1 MSRRGAVL
9 GIAAAMLSA
18 CARHSGEAKPAAT
31 ASKKLPG
38 VMVYKSEGCTCCEL
52 WIGHVRAA
60 GFTVQVQELSNM
72 AATKERVGIPAAM
85 GSCHTAEVDGYFIEG
100 HVPVADML
108 RLLEQHPDARGLT
121 VPGMPIGSPGMEVPG
136 QNQPY
141 EVLLVARDGTSSVFA
156 RHGG

>member
-1 MSRRGAVL
+1 MNRRNVAL
-9 GIAAAMLSA
+9 GITAVMLSA
-18 CARHSGEAKPAAT
+18 CSRSDGDASPAA
-31 ASKKLPG
+31 ASSRKLPG
-38 VMVYKSEGCTCCEL
+38 VMVHKSEGCTCCEL
-52 WIGHVRAA
+52 WVEHVRAA
-60 GFTVQVQELSNM
+60 GFTLQVQEVSNM
-72 AATKERVGIPAAM
+72 AATKERMGVPPAM

-108 RLLEQHPDARGLT
+108 RLLDQRPDARGLA
-121 VPGMPIGSPGMEVPG
+121 VPGMPLGSPGMEVPG